1 MKTYTIIK
9 NTVFTVIAILF
20 LASCDTDTTPTLY
33 EDLPNGAAPV
43 ITSVNPP
50 DSALAGVTEVRI
62 TGQNFSSDASKIIV
76 YFNEY
81 VAEILELSTTEIL
94 VKTPNF
100 VKDSVNIKISVQ
112 GAPLFSEPY
121 LFDIRP
127 SIREIYPFQ
136 DFEVPYALTTDID
149 RNILFSYT
157 SNGLSAGIGKISPSG
172 AITEFSPKGGES
184 FYTVIRFGANGKVY
198 GTRKPPVRAMFG
210 SEASGA
216 PKAIAVEDRNARLLA
231 LDIDQNNN
239 IWVGGTGGNVYRI
252 TPDEADQKA
261 FIFEPEIQDLRIYNG
276 YLYSVASI
284 DSIQSI
290 WRMQILSS
298 DSLGPAENYYT
309 LTQNLNGF
317 KVNTITFSE
326 SGELFMGTSAP
337 GKNPYALVY
346 LTPEKTLKQWY
357 ANVISGPI
365 INLAW
370 DTNNILYYTREKIEG
385 TQNQLIMGVNM
396 VKKGAPYFGRD

>member
-1 MKTYTIIK
+1 MKTNTIIK
-9 NTVFTVIAILF
+9 NIVLTVIAVLILS
-20 LASCDTDTTPTLY
+20 SCDTDTTPTLY
-33 EDLPNGAAPV
+33 EDLPNGAAPI

-62 TGQNFSSDASKIIV
+62 IGQNFSSDASKIIV
-76 YFNEY
+76 YFNEN
-81 VAEILELSTTEIL
+81 VAEILELSSTEIL

-112 GAPLFSEPY
+112 GAPLFSDPY
-121 LFDIRP
+121 LMDVKP
-127 SIREIYPFQ
+127 SIREIYTFQ
-136 DFEVPYALTTDID
+136 DFEVPYALTTDRD

-157 SNGLSAGIGKISPSG
+157 SNGLSAGIGKISPSKE
-172 AITEFSPKGGES
+172 ITEFSPKGGES
-184 FYTVIRFGANGKVY
+184 FYTEIRYGSNGKVY

-210 SEASGA
+210 SEAGVA

-239 IWVGGTGGNVYRI
+239 IWVGGIGGNIYRI

-261 FIFEPEIQDLRIYNG
+261 FVFEPEIQSIRVFNG
-276 YLYSVASI
+276 YLYTVATI

-290 WRMQILSS
+290 WRMQIITS
-298 DSLGPAENYYT
+298 DSLGPAENYYS
-309 LTQNLNGF
+309 LTQNLKGF
-317 KVNTITFSE
+317 KANTITFSE
-326 SGELFMGTSAP
+326 SGELFIGTSAP
-337 GKNPYALVY
+337 GNNPNALVY
-346 LTPEKTLKQWY
+346 LTPEKNLKQWY

-365 INLAW
+365 INMTW
-370 DTNNILYYTREKIEG
+370 DSNKTLYYTREKIEG

-396 VKKGAPYFGRD
+396 DKKGAPYFGRD